1 MDKFKNYY
9 YLIDVFNYDNNYSE
23 PSKEIIESDLFVYF
37 ETVNPLYLD
46 VLMNYLHMIIKKIC
60 AENKREEIK
69 TLVEEIKNFPEKFN
83 GKYDY
88 KDISLSKLFKGD
100 YQFLKNI
107 FVINWN
113 IILNEKSFLEK
124 FICDEDPNLSYSFSI
139 KEFYDA
145 ILPRAIDI
153 TINNYYK

>member
-46 VLMNYLHMIIKKIC
+46 VLMSYLHMIIKKIC